1 MDETILTYIEKVGCY
16 LILYRNKKE
25 NDLNEG
31 KWLGIGGHIESGETR
46 DMAMI
51 REVKEETNLDV
62 LSYKYRG
69 KFLFTADDYQEIMY
83 LFTVD
88 SFKGEIG
95 DCNEGTLQFVPK
107 TDIFSLNMWEGDK
120 YFLEALANDE
130 DEFEMELTYKN
141 DKLVSYRRIK

>member
-69 KFLFTADDYQEIMY
+69 KVLFTADDYQEIMY